1 METLADPL
9 ARDRRSDDPALVT
22 PDGRE
27 RSRHDLITNAYKAG
41 NALRHEGVRRGA
53 AVGIAPVPDL
63 PFVLAFLGAG
73 LLGARV
79 RFDVDTSL
87 AAGARALVV
96 PAADVADATAAAG
109 PGTRVVAV
117 GGAPDDPA
125 VTHWEETVWSENPAF
140 PSPTVESAD
149 PLLDSPDGDE
159 TITHGEAISAATAIA
174 EQYGISSAR
183 RVVLRTSLAHP
194 GAVVAGVLAPLCGGG
209 VTVLSSAKDE
219 VVPADDDLV
228 VTEADDR
235 DAIDAADPN
244 VIDPDDVPI

>member
-53 AVGIAPVPDL
+53 AVGTAPVPDL

-79 RFDVDTSL
+79 RFDVDASL
-87 AAGARALVV
+87 ASGAQAIVV
-96 PAADVADATAAAG
+96 PAADVPDVTADAG

-117 GGAPDDPA
+117 GEDPA
-125 VTHWEETVWSENPAF
+125 DPTVTHWEETVWSENPAF
-140 PSPTVESAD
+140 PSPTIEPAD
-149 PLLDSPDGDE
+149 PLLCSPGGYP
-159 TITHGEAISAATAIA
+159 ITHGDAIDAAVGVADRYDLA
-174 EQYGISSAR
+174 PGR
-183 RVVLRTSLAHP
+183 RVVLQASLAHP

-209 VTVLSSAKDE
+209 VTVLSRPDAESAVAPE
-219 VVPADDDLV
+219 DLV
-228 VTEADDR
+228 VTADGD
-235 DAIDAADPN
+235 DPN
-244 VIDPDDVPI
+244 AIRPDDVRI